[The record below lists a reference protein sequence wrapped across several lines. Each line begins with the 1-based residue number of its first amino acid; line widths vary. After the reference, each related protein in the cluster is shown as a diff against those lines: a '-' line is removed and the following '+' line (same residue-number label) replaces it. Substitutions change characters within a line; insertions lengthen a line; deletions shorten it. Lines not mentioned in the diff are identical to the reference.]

1 MWQNSWG
8 GGDYVYVHK
17 FGGGGGGY
25 CPYPL
30 SLYCIDNLTIK
41 G

>member
-17 FGGGGGGY
+17 FGGGGGGIVRIP
-25 CPYPL
+25 C
-30 SLYCIDNLTIK
+30 LYIVLIT
-41 G
+41 